1 MRFTVFFVN
10 IVQKITTYPH
20 HRDLKEMILL
30 MVVVFITFKGNNLTS
45 LFIQRDMDSL
55 ARTVPGT
62 AMVKRYRLSPHKDV
76 TRCILETDAVTD
88 LYILLSVNTS
98 K

>member
-1 MRFTVFFVN
+1 
-10 IVQKITTYPH
+10 
-20 HRDLKEMILL
+20 
-30 MVVVFITFKGNNLTS
+30 
-45 LFIQRDMDSL
+45 MDSL
-55 ARTVPGT
+55 ASTVPGT